1 MAETVS
7 SAMLEPIV
15 PSTKPHAFATR
26 SIAVFKVA
34 PGDTLCF
41 KLVFRP
47 LRPGEHSFQLP
58 LSLEGIPPDGS
69 KHLRVPVSAAG
80 LRPTLTFTSTEVD
93 FGRRVVSRDPCGLN
107 QYQGEFLLRNASD
120 KVSQGG
126 IIRVRA
132 FGSPT
137 RHGNRYFC
145 FFARVIF
152 LGNASNKVMQGRII
166 RKRTFCF
173 PMAVV
178 VVSLLR
184 GCLFRGTHQAR

>member
-1 MAETVS
+1 MFSCLVCAQPKYLS
-7 SAMLEPIV
+7 SALQV
-15 PSTKPHAFATR
+15 PSPQQKQLALAMLQPTLSSKRPHAFAAHSLPT
-26 SIAVFKVA
+26 FKVA

-69 KHLRVPVSAAG
+69 KRLRVPVSAAA

-120 KVSQGG
+120 KVTQ
-126 IIRVRA
+126 RE
-132 FGSPT
+132 
-137 RHGNRYFC
+137 
-145 FFARVIF
+145 
-152 LGNASNKVMQGRII
+152 
-166 RKRTFCF
+166 
-173 PMAVV
+173 
-178 VVSLLR
+178 
-184 GCLFRGTHQAR
+184 